1 MKTGIF
7 PTRRCSRYRT
17 QPMSC
22 KSPSPMPISSQNVE
36 KILAHFYLKLQS
48 KAHEWRRI
56 LKTLNSIEFI
66 IKNGSPNAIQT
77 LKREIYK
84 LQSLSNFSHV
94 ENGKDK
100 GQSVREK
107 IGLIVDLLNSD
118 QQLMR
123 ERTEAYEYRRKFY
136 PGTGPTPNQAGLEGG
151 DSLKSGGYGGVPAYG
166 GSS

>member
-1 MKTGIF
+1 MN
-7 PTRRCSRYRT
+7 
-17 QPMSC
+17 C
-22 KSPSPMPISSQNVE
+22 KPPPDLPLFSQNVD

-66 IKNGSPNAIQT
+66 IKNGSPNAIQA

-94 ENGKDK
+94 ESGKDK

-118 QQLMR
+118 
-123 ERTEAYEYRRKFY
+123 
-136 PGTGPTPNQAGLEGG
+136 
-151 DSLKSGGYGGVPAYG
+151 
-166 GSS
+166 